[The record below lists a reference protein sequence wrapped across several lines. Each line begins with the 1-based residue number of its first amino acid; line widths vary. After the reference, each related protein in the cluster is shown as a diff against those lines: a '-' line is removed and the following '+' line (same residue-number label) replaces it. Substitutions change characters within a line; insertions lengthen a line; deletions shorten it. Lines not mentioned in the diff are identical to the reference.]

1 MNYFC
6 FLLNTLRMNLCKT
19 CFQLLFA
26 LIILGCSRP
35 ALFGQ
40 QPQTII
46 IVTDNGH
53 GTGDDLE
60 DIAYPAQP
68 YDPAETELPCQGLER
83 SGNLRNLNVSVN
95 DIIYYTPDPAISS
108 LNYVRLQVS
117 INDPLLVSPYSAE
130 HVYRITDLTVSSSG
144 HIEIPLQLVVEIQT
158 FYRTEFDL
166 DIYLEISTLDNGIS
180 PAPDGSNFNFRS
192 IGPYK
197 TKLCLR
203 SLKNSIGFREGIEV
217 ENEIGLTAY
226 PNPVV
231 DYLSLEIPAE
241 GDEEPEILLLDLNG
255 KAQSISPR
263 TKYSGNNTWI
273 SSVPTAQL
281 SHGIYMLLVRTS
293 EKTFSQ
299 RLIKE

>member
-1 MNYFC
+1 
-6 FLLNTLRMNLCKT
+6 MNLRTT

-26 LIILGCSRP
+26 LIILGCSTP

-53 GTGDDLE
+53 GTGE
-60 DIAYPAQP
+60 DIEDLAYPAQAF
-68 YDPAETELPCQGLER
+68 DPAETELPCQAIER
-83 SGNLRNLNVSVN
+83 SGTLRNLNVIVN

-144 HIEIPLQLVVEIQT
+144 HIEIPLQLVVEIQP
-158 FYRTEFDL
+158 FYMAEFDL
-166 DIYLEISTLDNGIS
+166 AINLEISTLNNGIS
-180 PAPDGSNFNFRS
+180 PAPDGSNFEFRS
-192 IGPYK
+192 VGPYL

-217 ENEIGLTAY
+217 ENEMELLAY
-226 PNPVV
+226 PNPVT
-231 DYLSLEIPAE
+231 DYLSLQIPAE
-241 GDEEPEILLLDLNG
+241 GDQRPEILLLDLNG
-255 KAQSISPR
+255 KTQSISPR
-263 TKYSGNNTWI
+263 TKYSGNNSWI

-281 SHGIYMLLVRTS
+281 SRGIYMLLVRTS

-299 RLIKE
+299 KLIKE